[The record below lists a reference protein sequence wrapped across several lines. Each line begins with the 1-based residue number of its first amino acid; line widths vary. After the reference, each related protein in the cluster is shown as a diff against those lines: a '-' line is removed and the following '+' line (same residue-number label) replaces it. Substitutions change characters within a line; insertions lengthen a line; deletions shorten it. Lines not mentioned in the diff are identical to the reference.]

1 MPRRGRTSSPPG
13 NARPESPK
21 LYLWGART
29 LFIGRA
35 LGLSAHRNAVAVLC
49 AGIDAPFEIARDPR
63 QPATGYVACRTALIP
78 ANTLHHLRAGEGA
91 MAFLYVDARSNDHS
105 RLAASA
111 DFAHERFGMRLANEA
126 RYLDALAALRDG
138 LPWRQARTELAS
150 LLGLDAPVCEDERI
164 TEALRDLREH
174 PERPHALDQVARK
187 ARLSPSRFQ
196 HLFKAATGVPFRR
209 YKIWVRMGSAV
220 RDMTAGRSLTDAA
233 LAAGFA
239 SSSHFSTAFRE
250 MFGLSPSQL
259 AAARLTIATAGQ
271 PDQRAAIAGS

>member
-1 MPRRGRTSSPPG
+1 MLAEPG
-13 NARPESPK
+13 NERPESPK
-21 LYLWGART
+21 LYFWGART

-49 AGIDAPFEIARDPR
+49 AGLDAPFEIARDPK
-63 QPATGYVACRTALIP
+63 QPAAGYIACRSALIP

-91 MAFLYVDARSNDHS
+91 MAFLYVDAQSNDYS
-105 RLAASA
+105 RLAASVE
-111 DFAHERFGMRLANEA
+111 FAHQRFGTKLANEA
-126 RYLDALAALRDG
+126 HYLDTLAALRSG
-138 LPWRQARTELAS
+138 LPWRQAQTGLAA
-150 LLGLDAPVCEDERI
+150 LLGLRAPIPDDERI

-174 PERPHALDQVARK
+174 PDRPHALDQVARK
-187 ARLSPSRFQ
+187 ARLSPSRFL

-220 RDMTAGRSLTDAA
+220 REMTAGRSLTDAA

-259 AAARLTIATAGQ
+259 AAAHLTIATAGQ
-271 PDQRAAIAGS
+271 PDQRALIAGS